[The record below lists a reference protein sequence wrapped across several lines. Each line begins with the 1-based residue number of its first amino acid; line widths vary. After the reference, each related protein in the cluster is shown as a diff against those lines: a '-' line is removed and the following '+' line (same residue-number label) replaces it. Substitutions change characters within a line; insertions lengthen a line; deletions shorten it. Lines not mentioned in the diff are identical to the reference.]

1 MHSLPLSK
9 NRPFGKA
16 RRSAASRRGSGRRLF
31 CGCLM
36 IALLGVNSGCYVY
49 TPMATTPASGT
60 RVLLELNDRGRVGMG
75 ESIGGS
81 ARSIEGTLRV
91 GPDSTYALQ
100 VESVQYLNGQTNRWT
115 GESVNVSRH
124 FVGMVK
130 ERQFSRGRTF
140 VAAAGIVG
148 GTILLIATRGL
159 IGSGNTGRDPG
170 PPGGGDEN

>member
-1 MHSLPLSK
+1 
-9 NRPFGKA
+9 
-16 RRSAASRRGSGRRLF
+16 
-31 CGCLM
+31 
-36 IALLGVNSGCYVY
+36 
-49 TPMATTPASGT
+49 
-60 RVLLELNDRGRVGMG
+60 MG

-81 ARSIEGTLRV
+81 ARSIEGTLRAD
-91 GPDSTYALQ
+91 PDSTYALQ

-159 IGSGNTGRDPG
+159 IGSGSTGRDPG